1 MSLDTIK
8 NAFPEY
14 AKDIK
19 LNLSTVLTEMGAPG
33 LDMKQI
39 AAIAIASASASRY
52 KPLTA
57 AIMELAETHL
67 SPTEISGAKMAMSLM
82 SMTNIY
88 YRFTHLVKN
97 KEYATMQ
104 ARLRMNGMANPGL
117 DKISFELASI
127 AVSSING
134 CGMCL
139 DSHEKT
145 LIEHGVSAQ
154 MIQSAIRIAATIF
167 ASAVTLSDAE

>member
-19 LNLSTVLTEMGAPG
+19 LNFSTVLTEMGAPG
-33 LDMKQI
+33 LDEKQI
-39 AAIAIASASASRY
+39 AAIAVAAAVASRY
-52 KPLTA
+52 KPLTQVIERFA
-57 AIMELAETHL
+57 AGFL
-67 SPTEISGAKMAMSLM
+67 SETEISGAKMATSLM
-82 SMTNIY
+82 SMTNVY

-104 ARLRMNGMANPGL
+104 ARLRMNGMTNPGL

-145 LIEHGVSAQ
+145 LIEHGVSSQ
-154 MIQSAIRIAATIF
+154 SIQSAVRIAATIF
-167 ASAVTLSDAE
+167 ASAVTLADVD